1 MFTNSTTSLKQPKA
15 LLPLCATEMWER
27 FGFYIIQGLLIILIT
42 NHFGISDKQ
51 GFLITG
57 MYGALVYIAPIIGG
71 YYADHYL
78 GFRYTVLMGAFF
90 QCIGYLL
97 IATLIPTLVYLGLSF
112 IILGNG
118 FLKPNIASYLG
129 EFYNANDPQREAGFT
144 YYYMGMNTGTFISTL
159 TAGFIQQAW
168 GWHVCFATA
177 AVGMIISITVFIKGF
192 PRYKDKGL
200 IVAKNLILKKTTRFI
215 IATLLLCTAIIT
227 SCYGLLTHPAMGDRI
242 LRLLGTIVLGS
253 LIILA
258 LYYKN
263 QQRRHLFALI
273 FLLLFAV
280 VFWAI
285 FFEMF
290 SVVNLFVERNIDR
303 HIFGIEMPPL
313 AFISLESVFILILGA
328 PLAALWKMLYRHKK
342 DINIA
347 LKFSLSLLALAL
359 GMWLLTFAIHHP
371 SSQYLVLPGWMI
383 LFYLLLTLGEMLLS
397 PIFLSAVTELS
408 PPKLV
413 GFMMGA
419 QYMAIGFG
427 SSISGWLGLIAAI
440 PKGMTNV
447 EITNQIYAHA
457 FNIYMLICIAAGVII
472 LISTP
477 FITKLTAK

>member
-1 MFTNSTTSLKQPKA
+1 MFTNSAKSLEQPKA

-57 MYGALVYIAPIIGG
+57 MYGALVYISPIIGG
-71 YYADHYL
+71 YYADNYL
-78 GFRYTVLMGAFF
+78 GFRYTVLIGACF
-90 QCIGYLL
+90 QCIGYIF
-97 IATLIPTLVYLGLSF
+97 IATLIPNYLYLGLSF
-112 IILGNG
+112 VILGNG

-129 EFYNANDPQREAGFT
+129 EFYSINDPKREAGFT

-168 GWHVCFATA
+168 GWHICFATA
-177 AVGMIISITVFIKGF
+177 ALGMLISIMIFIKGF

-200 IVAKNLILKKTTRFI
+200 IVAKDLIRKKTAIFI
-215 IATLLLCTAIIT
+215 ISTLFLCIAIVA
-227 SCYGLLTHPAMGDRI
+227 SCYTLLTHPAIGDKI
-242 LRLLGTIVLGS
+242 LLYLGAIVFIV

-258 LYYKN
+258 LCYQK
-263 QQRRHLFALI
+263 QQRRHLVALI

-303 HIFGIEMPPL
+303 HIFGVEMPPL
-313 AFISLESVFILILGA
+313 AFISLESVFILVLGA
-328 PLAALWKMLYRHKK
+328 PLATLWKTLHRRKK
-342 DINIA
+342 DLNIA
-347 LKFSLSLLALAL
+347 LKFSLALLTLAVA
-359 GMWLLTFAIHHP
+359 MWLLTFAIHHP
-371 SSQYLVLPGWMI
+371 SAEYLVLPGWMV

-413 GFMMGA
+413 GLMMGA

-427 SSISGWLGLIAAI
+427 SSISGWLGLLAAI
-440 PKGMTNV
+440 PKGVTNVQMTNH
-447 EITNQIYAHA
+447 IYAHA
-457 FNIYMLICIAAGVII
+457 FNVYMLICVAAGII
-472 LISTP
+472 VLLSTP
-477 FITKLTAK
+477 LMKKLTAK